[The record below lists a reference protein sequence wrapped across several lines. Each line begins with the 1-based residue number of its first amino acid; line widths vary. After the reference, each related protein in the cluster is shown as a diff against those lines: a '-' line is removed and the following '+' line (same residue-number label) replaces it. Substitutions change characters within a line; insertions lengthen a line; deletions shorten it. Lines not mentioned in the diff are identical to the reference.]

1 MDVYVITSSGLWPG
15 RGHRDVAMAA
25 IEGGASAVQMRAPDL
40 ESDRPAALRLAAEL
54 AARCCRAGVLF
65 VVNNLLDVA
74 LESGADGVH
83 LGQGDDPA
91 GARAR
96 LGSSRVLGVTVEDAD
111 QARAA
116 EGLGADYVAA
126 TVWPTA
132 TKPEAKA
139 VGIEAVRRIAHATR
153 LPLVGIGGINAT
165 NAADVLEAGCAGVAV
180 VSAVG
185 AAVDPVS
192 ATRALVEAVR
202 TARTEQQRG

>member
-1 MDVYVITSSGLWPG
+1 MQPL
-15 RGHRDVAMAA
+15 
-25 IEGGASAVQMRAPDL
+25 
-40 ESDRPAALRLAAEL
+40 
-54 AARCCRAGVLF
+54 
-65 VVNNLLDVA
+65 
-74 LESGADGVH
+74 
-83 LGQGDDPA
+83 
-91 GARAR
+91 RAR
-96 LGSSRVLGVTVEDAD
+96 IGSSRVLGVTVEDAD

-132 TKPEAKA
+132 TKPEAKP

-202 TARTEQQRG
+202 TARTERQRG